1 MKNESEATAVAGGHA
16 KLHYGYIIVA
26 CCCLI
31 MGVDVGLLMSC
42 AGIFY
47 APVSRELGISVGEF
61 GIYMSCSFI
70 TSSLMLSVA
79 GRLIER
85 YSARWLLT
93 GASALGGLCLVAMGM
108 FTSVYEFYV
117 AGCLIGV
124 SLAFL
129 MYISFPTLI
138 NRWFHTRVGLLIG
151 ICSAASGIGGV
162 LFNPLGG
169 LVMTAWGWRAAYM
182 VFGALVLVLVTP
194 LLAWLLRDYPK
205 DKGLQ
210 PFGAGVQT
218 IKGGAATPAATGVSY
233 AEAVRMPVFY
243 ALMIFAFAIMAVS
256 TLNLFVPKYV
266 LTLDFTLEQS
276 TLAASAIMAGVTVGK
291 LCLGYVNDRNC
302 AAGVLVTTLSG
313 AIGLALLILINGSLV
328 GVLAGAFMFG
338 WAYAGVT
345 VQTAMLVRTVFG
357 SSDYARIFA
366 VVSIALAAGG
376 AIASGAWGFI
386 AEHFSYPAAFEIGI
400 TMLLIAAVLGVVSLR
415 RR

>member
-1 MKNESEATAVAGGHA
+1 MKTSMSDAPAGGA

-47 APVSRELGISVGEF
+47 APVSQSLGVSVGEF

-79 GRLIER
+79 GQMIER
-85 YSARWLLT
+85 YSARWILT
-93 GASALGGLCLVAMGM
+93 GASALGGICLLAMAM
-108 FTSVYEFYV
+108 FDSVWQFYI

-129 MYISFPTLI
+129 MYLSFPTLI
-138 NRWFHTRVGLLIG
+138 NRWFSTKVGLLIG
-151 ICSAASGIGGV
+151 ICSAASGSGGV
-162 LFNPLGG
+162 LFNPVGG
-169 LVMTAWGWRAAYM
+169 WVMTQWGWRAAYA
-182 VFGALVLVLVTP
+182 VFGLLILAVVTP
-194 LLAWLLRDYPK
+194 LLAWLLRDYPHN
-205 DKGLQ
+205 KGLN
-210 PFGAGVQT
+210 PVGYT
-218 IKGGAATPAATGVSY
+218 SKGGNVAGASEAQGIMY
-233 AEAVRMPVFY
+233 GKAVRMAVFY
-243 ALMIFAFAIMAVS
+243 ALLLFAFIIMAVS

-266 LTLDFTLEQS
+266 LTLDYTLEES
-276 TLAASAIMAGVTVGK
+276 AFAASAIMLGVTIGK

-313 AIGLALLILINGSLV
+313 AVGL
-328 GVLAGAFMFG
+328 GVLIMGHDMLWLVLTGAFLFG

-357 SSDYARIFA
+357 TKDYARIFA
-366 VVSIALAAGG
+366 IISMALAAGG
-376 AIASGAWGFI
+376 AIASGAWGFM
-386 AEHFSYPAAFEIGI
+386 AEHLSYPVVFETGIAMLVTAA
-400 TMLLIAAVLGVVSLR
+400 LLGVLSLR
-415 RR
+415 RRA